1 MTELDEPFP
10 ATRRADSLVWRHV
23 IAIVISP
30 MILAPLI
37 LLSGSM
43 DGFEATVSPLPTFFG
58 LLGSMAPKMYGFCC
72 VIGAGV
78 WICSRLS
85 PKVQHVWTIVP
96 MFAVAGG
103 TVIAAIAWR
112 ESDALLQGTAMAIIL
127 APVALTYCLVSG
139 VRWR

>member
-1 MTELDEPFP
+1 
-10 ATRRADSLVWRHV
+10 
-23 IAIVISP
+23 
-30 MILAPLI
+30 
-37 LLSGSM
+37 
-43 DGFEATVSPLPTFFG
+43 
-58 LLGSMAPKMYGFCC
+58 
-72 VIGAGV
+72 
-78 WICSRLS
+78 
-85 PKVQHVWTIVP
+85 